1 MEPSYFDGVDNVM
14 ILFDDKDGLF
24 EGGQPLS
31 GKIRVIVTSVT
42 RIRNIKLYI
51 TGRMRIKWIDVE
63 NGSQINYEELDFPVN
78 ETLTIHE
85 ARREDEYSKWLYPGD
100 RTYRFSY
107 KLAAELPYSL
117 DGKYGT
123 IGYKAK
129 AVVMIANG
137 KTSESME
144 QGRRWADCYWAECQN
159 IISSLLHS
167 IHIHT

>member
-1 MEPSYFDGVDNVM
+1 
-14 ILFDDKDGLF
+14 
-24 EGGQPLS
+24 
-31 GKIRVIVTSVT
+31 
-42 RIRNIKLYI
+42 
-51 TGRMRIKWIDVE
+51 MRIKWIDVE

-85 ARREDEYSKWLYPGD
+85 ARREDEYSKWLYPGDRTRAGNESSRSFTVSGEGPQFNCEGLTGTFNKGTVKFREVPLTALD

-144 QGRRWADCYWAECQN
+144 QGRRWADCYWVKCQ
-159 IISSLLHS
+159 IIRLIDSH
-167 IHIHT
+167 

>member
-1 MEPSYFDGVDNVM
+1 
-14 ILFDDKDGLF
+14 
-24 EGGQPLS
+24 
-31 GKIRVIVTSVT
+31 
-42 RIRNIKLYI
+42 
-51 TGRMRIKWIDVE
+51 MRIKWIDVE

-107 KLAAELPYSL
+107 KLAPELPYSL

-144 QGRRWADCYWAECQN
+144 QGRRWPDCYWAECQN